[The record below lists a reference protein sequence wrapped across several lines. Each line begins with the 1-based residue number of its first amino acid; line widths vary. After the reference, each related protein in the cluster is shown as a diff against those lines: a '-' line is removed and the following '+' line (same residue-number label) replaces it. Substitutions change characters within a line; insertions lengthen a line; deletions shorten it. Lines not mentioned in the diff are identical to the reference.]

1 MAAFKHFIFFCAGL
15 LWAGSAAAFVV
26 TENNPLS
33 FVNVARDGGII
44 IRPADAPA
52 PEIEVR
58 RSDDKVDY
66 QAIAAKLL
74 PKRSDYM
81 TINFTSSTYRS
92 ISIRLNFIV
101 QVILPQKEGT
111 AWRID
116 TDEKIVRP
124 MNTTA
129 KDGVRI
135 FEFLSIRRGYAK
147 IYLDNYNIADKRA
160 VQSWFIKVR
169 VY

>member
-15 LWAGSAAAFVV
+15 LWVDSATAFVV
-26 TENNPLS
+26 TENNPIS
-33 FVNVARDGGII
+33 FINVARDGGII

-52 PEIEVR
+52 PQIEVR

-74 PKRSDYM
+74 PKRNDYM
-81 TINFTSSTYRS
+81 TINLTSSTYHS
-92 ISIRLNFIV
+92 ISIRRDFII
-101 QVILPQKEGT
+101 QVILPQNEGT
-111 AWRID
+111 SWRID
-116 TDEKIVRP
+116 TDEKIIRP
-124 MNTTA
+124 LNTTV

-135 FEFLSIRRGYAK
+135 FEFLSYHRGYAK
-147 IYLDNYNIADKRA
+147 IYLDNYNVADNRA
-160 VQSWFIKVR
+160 VQSRIIKVR

>member
-1 MAAFKHFIFFCAGL
+1 MAALKQFFLFCSGL
-15 LWAGSAAAFVV
+15 FWACSAAAFVV
-26 TENNPLS
+26 TENDPLS

-74 PKRSDYM
+74 PKRNRYM

-92 ISIRLNFIV
+92 ISIRRNFIV
-101 QVILPQKEGT
+101 QVILPQEEGT
-111 AWRID
+111 NWHID
-116 TDEKIVRP
+116 TNESIVRP
-124 MNTTA
+124 QNTSA

-135 FEFLSIRRGYAK
+135 FEFLSMRRGNTR
-147 IYLDNYNIADKRA
+147 IYLDNYNLSDNRTI
-160 VQSWFIKVR
+160 QSRIIKVR

>member
-1 MAAFKHFIFFCAGL
+1 MAALKQFFLICAGL
-15 LWAGSAAAFVV
+15 CWAGSAAAFVV
-26 TENNPLS
+26 TEKNPLS

-74 PKRSDYM
+74 PRRSEYM
-81 TINFTSSTYRS
+81 TINFTASTYRS
-92 ISIRLNFIV
+92 ISIRRNFIV
-101 QVILPQKEGT
+101 QVILPQAEGT
-111 AWRID
+111 NWRID
-116 TDEKIVRP
+116 TNENIVRP
-124 MNTTA
+124 LNTTS

-135 FEFLSIRRGYAK
+135 FEFLSMRRGKTK
-147 IYLDNYNIADKRA
+147 IYLDNYNLADKQA
-160 VQSWFIKVR
+160 VQSRIIKVR